1 MYIMVSESSKQK
13 KGIQTSPRD
22 LREWRWIEMC
32 IFPQKLELQL
42 QHWSRVGWSS
52 LRSSSPPQW
61 LMLASAAVQTHFSS
75 WLFELQTA
83 PLPALLLQLG
93 MQSGAEASC
102 LPTQKSTTLIEKMAL
117 KCHHSLFSSRELLKG
132 GITTQTHSVI
142 KGLQASSH
150 TYSYVVTAIC
160 SSYSCWRTR
169 WCLSKAKPS

>member
-1 MYIMVSESSKQK
+1 MVSESSKHK
-13 KGIQTSPRD
+13 KGIQASPRD
-22 LREWRWIEMC
+22 LEEWRWIEMC

-42 QHWSRVGWSS
+42 QHWSGVGWSS
-52 LRSSSPPQW
+52 LRSSSHPSDWCSPLLQCRPTFHPGC
-61 LMLASAAVQTHFSS
+61 LLG
-75 WLFELQTA
+75 LQTA

-102 LPTQKSTTLIEKMAL
+102 LPTQKSTMLIEKMAL
-117 KCHHSLFSSRELLKG
+117 KCHHSLFSSHELLKG